1 MLMKDFFNMRK
12 SKLLLLTLLACFAG
26 GVSPAW
32 AEEVTVYDGTANN
45 QYLPVYGYYADTK
58 GTTSEFI
65 IPSGDLTALNG
76 KTIEKMIFYLQSPAA
91 ASWGGSFNVYLEE
104 VLAANYDDSSAS
116 QLTDSKT
123 TVYTGALDGT
133 GTTMEIPFTTNYTY
147 NGGNLL
153 VAIEVGTVGTYKAA
167 NFYGTT
173 TSSNTGRCSKL
184 SSPRQKFIPKTT
196 FVTPTNGP
204 ALEVKD
210 GSKKLASP
218 YSCDFGL
225 ALAGATK
232 SFTLSNPGT
241 EAVKGLSVS
250 ETGDFGAT
258 LSATTI
264 AAGGEA
270 TLTVTMPEA
279 TGNSEITL
287 SSTTVGIKDFVINAS
302 GTIRDAKKV
311 YLDFADGQMPD
322 GWTSVKVG
330 SWAADW
336 TVGTGYIGQSNSQNY
351 TTTNY
356 DAAFTS
362 PKLVFNE
369 DETILFESARYNN
382 NTYASYVKV
391 QYSTD
396 GSTWTDCS
404 SNYTDNIYGTWTQRS
419 ATVPT
424 SDAKYIRFYG
434 KNVYLRNIYGGEL
447 PHEPKMAVTEP
458 TSLDFGAI
466 SEPTDKTFTI
476 SNTGLATLNGITVT
490 SSNSTAFVISNAPA
504 SLEAGASQEVTITMS
519 SETVGNLSS
528 IITVSATDMEDV
540 QFTVTGTVL
549 PTDLSVIDFN
559 DNALPARWENTGWSF
574 SDGAAY
580 AAYNSNPYTMTTPK
594 IIVEEDDLF
603 VIKAKLRYSGSF
615 CYVTI
620 NGSSDNGETWTA
632 YTKQL
637 SSELNT
643 EDYTAILLS
652 DIPSTVNR
660 LQFVGYY
667 GYIDEIQGINYAP
680 TLAVTKDTETVTSP
694 TDYDFGECG
703 ADATVTYNFTNA
715 GAGTINITNVEIT
728 GGGAAAYSTNWTESV
743 AVPFALTI
751 TRAYD
756 ADRTEAQEA
765 VVTVTTSD
773 GEFVINVTGTDKAA
787 NAPELAVTLGGEA
800 VSTGAAAN
808 FGTKL
813 QAAPEAK
820 TYTITNSGTGTLTGT
835 IATSDDTQFTVSE
848 TEFTLGAA
856 ESTTFDLAL
865 VFDENYGAKAATIT
879 IHPTVD
885 GLEDIVI
892 NATAST
898 LDPEAWT
905 EDFSEGTLPT
915 GWTQGT
921 WTIGTYSSYE
931 NTTAMAL
938 APSGSTAGTLI
949 SPCLSAK
956 AGEVLTWDGYFN
968 WYDEAMTVEY
978 SNDNQE
984 TWAKI
989 YDAYKAQTDFGYIR
1003 YTHKEMSFT
1012 APADG
1017 DYYLRFTST
1026 YSNGVDNFAGF
1037 KLNLPDHIMAIT
1049 TSNIPTSGSYSPTM
1063 KATKSFEATVT
1074 VQESRGVDEENVVA
1088 KLYMG
1093 EEVIGTSETTTV
1105 EAGETK
1111 QIAIVCTP
1119 TVAATE
1125 GAEMHIEVEWA
1136 GTTLTTEAVTRY
1148 VAEFV
1153 RLDLTE
1159 TTEEE
1164 IETGYSAYDQVTL
1177 TRSFVAGW
1185 NTFVAP
1191 QAVNMSEFGKGAKAY
1206 SFTGYADGNLSFTAV
1221 NSSTLNPATPYIIYV
1236 LTDIDE
1242 KVFTWESPVIYST
1255 YVGAENIKTTQNSAT
1270 FQGTYAPI
1278 AAPGMEGLWG
1288 VTDEAKIAKGT
1299 DKASIKGF
1307 RAYFELPDGA
1317 NAARITF
1324 FNEDGTTTSIMSTEL
1339 DKQDAENIY
1348 NLQGQKVTKTS
1359 KAGLYIKN
1367 GKKVIVK

>member
-1 MLMKDFFNMRK
+1 MKDFFNMRK

-184 SSPRQKFIPKTT
+184 SPPRQKFIPKTT

-241 EAVKGLSVS
+241 EAVEGLSVS
-250 ETGDFGAT
+250 ETGNFGAT

-264 AAGGEA
+264 AAGGDV
-270 TLTVTMPEA
+270 TLTVTMPSA
-279 TGNSEITL
+279 TGSSAITL
-287 SSTTVGIKDFVINAS
+287 SSMTEGIEDFVINVS
-302 GTIRDAKKV
+302 GTIRDANKV

-336 TVGTGYIGQSNSQNY
+336 TVGTGYIGQSNSHSY

-404 SNYTDNIYGTWTQRS
+404 SNYTDNIYDTWTQRS

-458 TSLDFGAI
+458 TSLDFGVI

-615 CYVTI
+615 YYVTI

-694 TDYDFGECG
+694 TDYDFGECA
-703 ADATVTYNFTNA
+703 ADATVTYNFANA
-715 GAGTINITNVEIT
+715 GAGTINITNVAIT
-728 GGGAAAYSTNWTESV
+728 GDGAAAYSTNWTESV
-743 AVPFALTI
+743 AVPFDLTI
-751 TRAYD
+751 TRSYN
-756 ADRTEAQEA
+756 ADRTEPQEA

-787 NAPELAVTLGGEA
+787 NAPELAVSTNAIDFSKVTADAVETVTVTNNGTGSMTVNIASDSEDFEVSAASLTEIGAGESKDFTVTFKYGTPYGVKDGNITVTPTYDETAAQTITVTGKAKDPDVWAEDFVANELPTGWDAGSNWTIADGVAKASYSYGSTSYYLTTPTLT
-800 VSTGAAAN
+800 VSNTTDELTFDYKATANYVSIKIQMSKDGAAFADYKTISGLN
-808 FGTKL
+808 NGD
-813 QAAPEAK
+813 AA
-820 TYTITNSGTGTLTGT
+820 TYTIT
-835 IATSDDTQFTVSE
+835 
-848 TEFTLGAA
+848 
-856 ESTTFDLAL
+856 DL
-865 VFDENYGAKAATIT
+865 
-879 IHPTVD
+879 
-885 GLEDIVI
+885 
-892 NATAST
+892 
-898 LDPEAWT
+898 EA
-905 EDFSEGTLPT
+905 
-915 GWTQGT
+915 
-921 WTIGTYSSYE
+921 
-931 NTTAMAL
+931 
-938 APSGSTAGTLI
+938 
-949 SPCLSAK
+949 
-956 AGEVLTWDGYFN
+956 
-968 WYDEAMTVEY
+968 
-978 SNDNQE
+978 
-984 TWAKI
+984 
-989 YDAYKAQTDFGYIR
+989 
-1003 YTHKEMSFT
+1003 
-1012 APADG
+1012 G
-1017 DYYLRFTST
+1017 DYQFRFANDD
-1026 YSNGVDNFAGF
+1026 YQLDNFEGF
-1037 KLNLPDHIMAIT
+1037 KLNLPDHMATISAYT
-1049 TSNIPTSGSYSPTM
+1049 IPESSSYTVTM
-1063 KATKSFEATVT
+1063 KEGQSFDATVT
-1074 VQESRGVDEENVVA
+1074 VKEQRGVAEALTA

-1093 EEVIGTSETTTV
+1093 TEVIGTATGNVAAKGTETLTIT
-1105 EAGETK
+1105 A
-1111 QIAIVCTP
+1111 TP
-1119 TVAATE
+1119 TVAATD
-1125 GAEMHIEVEWA
+1125 GAQMHIEVEWA
-1136 GTTLTTEAVTRY
+1136 GTTMTTENVTRY
-1148 VAEFV
+1148 VAAITYLT
-1153 RLDLTE
+1153 LDEASSDAVVAGT
-1159 TTEEE
+1159 
-1164 IETGYSAYDQVTL
+1164 YDNVTL
-1177 TRSFVAGW
+1177 KRTFSAGW
-1185 NTFVAP
+1185 NTVCLPFTISDV
-1191 QAVNMSEFGKGAKAY
+1191 ETFFGTGAKAY
-1206 SFTGYADGNLSFTAV
+1206 NFSSYTDGELGFTAV
-1221 NSSTLNPATPYIIYV
+1221 TELTASYPYIVYV
-1236 LTDIDE
+1236 PVKIDE
-1242 KVFTWESPVIYST
+1242 DIELTNITIASND
-1255 YVGAENIKTTQNSAT
+1255 AEAFYRSWNSAY
-1270 FQGTYAPI
+1270 FRGTYAPV
-1278 AAPGMEGLWG
+1278 AAGEWTKNVDSDVIYG
-1288 VTDEAKIAKGT
+1288 VTSEGKIAKAG
-1299 DKASIKGF
+1299 ASANIKGF
-1307 RAYFELPDGA
+1307 RAYFDLPAGG
-1317 NAARITF
+1317 AARLTF

-1339 DKQDAENIY
+1339 NKQDAENIY